1 MNLAV
6 QAVRTTGIYCRPECG
21 GRPLERNCRPYRSAV
36 AAEAAGYR
44 PCLRCRPDRLP
55 PLMDSDAA
63 GLVGR
68 ALALIADGQLD
79 DGSEDT
85 LARRLGVTARHLRRL
100 FHERVGATPAL
111 VARSRRAHFA
121 RRLLDE
127 SDLRITDVAFA
138 AGFTS
143 VRQMNRVMSDV
154 FRFTPMELRDKRRDA
169 ERLAADGGLPLRVA
183 FAGNV
188 RFEDALAHKQ
198 PRAIPGVECVDG
210 GVYRRTVS
218 SCGHPGVIEVSD
230 EGDGRHL
237 RVVAHLPTM
246 LMLIDDVARC
256 RRVFGLDRPSAD
268 DTLLARDSLLRP
280 LIRTRSGLRVPGA
293 WDPFESSVRIMLGQ
307 QVSVAA
313 ATTLAGRLTQA
324 FGTPVPG
331 LAAMGLT
338 HAFPAAVSIADSSVD
353 RLRAIGL
360 PAARAES
367 IRAFARAY
375 ADERLRLDAGAAIDD
390 LRASLLAL
398 PGVGPWTVEL
408 IAMQAA
414 GHPDAFPSGDLGL
427 RRAAGRLLNQ
437 ERTPDAR
444 ELEAMAEAWRPHRSL
459 AAMHLWMNGM

>member
-21 GRPLERNCRPYRSAV
+21 GRPLARNCQPYRSAV

-55 PLMDSDAA
+55 PVMDSDAA

-68 ALALIADGQLD
+68 ALALIADGELD
-79 DGSEDT
+79 DVSEET
-85 LARRLGVTARHLRRL
+85 LARRLGLTARHLRRL

-127 SDLRITDVAFA
+127 SDLRIADIAFA

-154 FRFTPMELRDKRRDA
+154 FRFTPMELREKRRDA
-169 ERLAADGGLPLRVA
+169 DRLTADGGLPLRVA
-183 FAGNV
+183 FAGSLG
-188 RFEDALAHKQ
+188 FEEQLAHRK
-198 PRAIPGVECVDG
+198 PRAIPGVERVDG

-230 EGDGRHL
+230 AGDGKHL
-237 RVVAHLPTM
+237 LVVTHLPTM

-256 RRVFGLDRPSAD
+256 RRVFGLDRQPAEE
-268 DTLLARDSLLRP
+268 TPLARDPLLRG
-280 LIRTRSGLRVPGA
+280 LIQKRPGLRVPGA
-293 WDPFESSVRIMLGQ
+293 WDPFETSVRIMLGQ

-313 ATTLAGRLTQA
+313 ATTLAGRLA
-324 FGTPVPG
+324 LEFGAAVPG
-331 LAAMGLT
+331 LAAMGLS
-338 HAFPAAVSIADSSVD
+338 HVFPAAARIAEASVE
-353 RLRAIGL
+353 RLRNIGL

-375 ADERLRLDAGAAIDD
+375 ADERLRLDAGVT
-390 LRASLLAL
+390 LGELTESLSAL
-398 PGVGPWTVEL
+398 PGVGPWTVEM

-414 GHPDAFPSGDLGL
+414 GHPDAFPAGDLGL
-427 RRAAGRLLNQ
+427 RRVAGRLAG
-437 ERTPDAR
+437 EGRTLDAR
-444 ELEAMAEAWRPHRSL
+444 EMEAMAEAWRPHRAL
-459 AAMHLWMNGM
+459 AAMQLWLSG